1 MPETNGPL
9 SSQVQR
15 LQEVRPAAELQGH
28 EVCADVHRAL
38 DVAHAVLTSRNQ
50 RVSDL
55 SEAEEGAALIRE
67 LRAAGVEEMAPQLV
81 AMVALVDTAVDR
93 LAETGTMSRTDAW
106 EMIRKDVLHR
116 HCQASARPAA

>member
-1 MPETNGPL
+1 MNEANGTVE
-9 SSQVQR
+9 SQVQH
-15 LQEVRPAAELQGH
+15 LQEVRPVTELQGH

-38 DVAHAVLTSRNQ
+38 DVAHAVLTSRNE

-55 SEAEEGAALIRE
+55 SEAESGAALIRE
-67 LRAAGVEEMAPQLV
+67 LRAIGVDEVAPQLV

-106 EMIRKDVLHR
+106 EMIRKDVLHK